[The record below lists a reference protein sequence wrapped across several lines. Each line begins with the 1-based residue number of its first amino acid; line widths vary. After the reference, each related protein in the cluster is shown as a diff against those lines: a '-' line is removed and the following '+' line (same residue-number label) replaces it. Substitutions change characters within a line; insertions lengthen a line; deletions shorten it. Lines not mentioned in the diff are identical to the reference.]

1 MMGRAGITRS
11 RQVQKQ
17 SIKIKTTLYDIITV
31 CLSRGLVDMNEKA
44 YIYALVTSVRY
55 DISRGMKKEEIL
67 RALSNVIS
75 RELLIKVI
83 DKL

>member
-1 MMGRAGITRS
+1 
-11 RQVQKQ
+11 
-17 SIKIKTTLYDIITV
+17 
-31 CLSRGLVDMNEKA
+31 MNEKA

-55 DISRGMKKEEIL
+55 DISRGLKKEEIL

-75 RELLIKVI
+75 RDLFIKVI